1 MRKGKVFYSIYF
13 ACIVLFFAG
22 MAWVMVWLYGWLK
35 DYEASQPTAK
45 CDEIFSELFT
55 NPDWGKIYDLSG
67 TEDTIFEGRDAY
79 ISYMTDKVKDTA
91 LTCMET
97 SAGLSGDKKYF
108 VKLGEERLL
117 CFTLTRSENQD
128 NGRTEWSL
136 GEIILEL
143 DRGHSVRVWKEQGH
157 TVYLNGVE
165 LDDDYTVQRVATL
178 AESYLP
184 DGIHGQHLEMQSV
197 EGLLLPPEITIVDE
211 NGVEK
216 EVVYD
221 ADTDIYA
228 EQMEN
233 RSITAEEEQIA
244 LTVAEGYCKY
254 MIGTAG
260 NLSSY
265 FDTGT
270 DIYQTIRHN
279 ESWMQ
284 SYTDYAFEGETVS
297 GYYRYTENLFSARV
311 TLSLNV
317 TRKNG
322 TIKEYALDSSFLF
335 EKQADGSYLAV
346 EMSNVDMQKPV
357 TEVRLT
363 YQNGETTIK
372 TEFVKTDSRRI
383 STPSVEVPSGQVFCG
398 WAKEVTDGTGRKT
411 RVLLFVPGED
421 GEVALPDGYELEP
434 LTLYPVFEENSTEE
448 KGE

>member
-22 MAWVMVWLYGWLK
+22 MAWVMVRLYGWLG

-55 NPDWGKIYDLSG
+55 NPDWGKIYDLSK
-67 TEDTIFEGRDAY
+67 TEDTVFEGRDAY
-79 ISYMTDKVKDTA
+79 IAYMTDKVKDTA

-117 CFTLTRSENQD
+117 SFTLTRNENQD
-128 NGRTEWSL
+128 NGIPEWSL
-136 GEIILEL
+136 GEITLEL
-143 DRGHSVRVWKEQGH
+143 DRGQGVRIWKEQGH

-165 LDDDYTVQRVATL
+165 LDDDYTVQRVETL
-178 AESYLP
+178 AEAYLP
-184 DGIHGQHLEMQSV
+184 EGVHGQQLELQSA
-197 EGLLLPPEITIVDE
+197 EGLLMPPEITVVDE
-211 NGVEK
+211 NGIEQK
-216 EVVYD
+216 VVYD

-228 EQMEN
+228 EQTER
-233 RSITAEEEQIA
+233 RSITGEEEMTA

-254 MIGTAG
+254 MIGATG
-260 NLSSY
+260 NLSSF
-265 FDTGT
+265 FDAGT
-270 DIYQTIRHN
+270 EIYQTIRHN

-297 GYYRYTENLFSARV
+297 SYYRYTENLFSVRV
-311 TLSLNV
+311 SLSLNV

-335 EKQADGSYLAV
+335 EKQEDGSYLAV
-346 EMSNVDMQKPV
+346 EMSNVDMQQPV
-357 TEVRLT
+357 SEVRLT
-363 YQNGETTIK
+363 YQNGETVIK
-372 TEFVKTDSRRI
+372 TEFVRADSRRI
-383 STPSVEVPSGQVFCG
+383 FTPSVEVPSGQAFCG
-398 WAKEVTDGTGRKT
+398 WAKEVTDEAGKKT
-411 RVLLFVPGED
+411 RVLLFVPGEN
-421 GEVALPDGYELEP
+421 GEVALPDGYVLEP
-434 LTLYPVFEENSTEE
+434 LTLYPVFEDNSTEE